1 MKQSVLAIIANVCLC
16 SLDTHAFTM
25 VQQKTPLQRTIL
37 KSTEDEGDK
46 LILGADV
53 GQALNEIGNEAGYLD
68 AARKRNEEGKAKLM
82 EQVRLEEEEAER
94 KRKERE
100 AKGAEGNYGPGDLSA
115 FKGFGDDGFKAS
127 EGNDAEGGWTKP
139 DEPEEDEEGDGDDE
153 PKLFLFGDEDG
164 DADAGGLIL

>member
-16 SLDTHAFTM
+16 SIEIHAFTV

-46 LILGADV
+46 LILGAEI
-53 GQALNEIGNEAGYLD
+53 GQALNDIGSEAGYLD
-68 AARKRNEEGKAKLM
+68 AARKRNEEGKAKLL

-100 AKGAEGNYGPGDLSA
+100 AKGAEGNYGPGDLSD
-115 FKGFGDDGFKAS
+115 FKGFADDGFEAS
-127 EGNDAEGGWTKP
+127 EGNDSEGGWTKP
-139 DEPEEDEEGDGDDE
+139 PEPEEEAEGEEE